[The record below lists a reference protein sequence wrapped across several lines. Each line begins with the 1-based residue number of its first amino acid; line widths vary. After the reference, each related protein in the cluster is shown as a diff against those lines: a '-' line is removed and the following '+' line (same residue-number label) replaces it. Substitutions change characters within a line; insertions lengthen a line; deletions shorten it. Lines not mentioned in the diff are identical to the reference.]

1 MPLQQT
7 RVASIGLRFE
17 FWMLL
22 ALASGMLS
30 AILQAALAAQA
41 VSILCR

>member
-1 MPLQQT
+1 MLLQQT

-22 ALASGMLS
+22 ALASGVLL
-30 AILQAALAAQA
+30 AI
-41 VSILCR
+41 CRRL